1 MIHHF
6 FIKEYIASVANF
18 SYSWQTRRVK
28 KILMSG
34 GALLM
39 GSAAVSKLL
48 GLLRDR
54 LLVSALPTEQLDQVF
69 AAFRIPDFFFFL
81 LVGGTVATLLLPRM
95 ANLKGLDRTRFLSSF
110 LWIVV
115 TVFGVF
121 CLVGA
126 LFPGFFVQIFV
137 SGFDGAARAE
147 IATLVRWLFGSVWI
161 LACSAV
167 FGAAQQ
173 EQQKF
178 FSVALAPI
186 LYTGMICLGIWFG
199 LRDYGLTV
207 IGVAAVCG
215 AVLHLLSNLIAYLF
229 SGGRLGWWW
238 RKPVESFK
246 NFGADC
252 SARVATNA
260 AFQINLSAD
269 VWIASFLAAGAV
281 SAYQIGTN
289 LGMALLSMVGIP
301 LASACFPKLTATKG
315 DKVEQKKVLKDA
327 LTWVFIATIP
337 AAIIGAVWAEFWLVF
352 LFNAEGELLRLG
364 TWIFQIVVISLPA
377 ACAIPVLSRVFLAND
392 DVKTPLRVT
401 VIALSIA
408 TAIAALLALVILP
421 KEIAVLG
428 LGIGTFFANVLS
440 AFLFWN
446 AARNYFQQ

>member
-1 MIHHF
+1 
-6 FIKEYIASVANF
+6 
-18 SYSWQTRRVK
+18 
-28 KILMSG
+28 
-34 GALLM
+34 M
-39 GSAAVSKLL
+39 GSAAASKFL

-54 LLVSALPTEQLDQVF
+54 FLVSALPAEQLDRVF

-95 ANLKGLDRTRFLSSF
+95 AALKGLDRTRFLSSF

-115 TVFGVF
+115 TVFGAF
-121 CLVGA
+121 CFVGA
-126 LFPGFFVQIFV
+126 LFPEFFIQIFL
-137 SGFDGAARAE
+137 SGFDAAARSE
-147 IATLVRWLFGSVWI
+147 ISILVRWLFGSVWI

-178 FSVALAPI
+178 FSVALAPV
-186 LYTGMICLGIWFG
+186 LYTGTICLGIWFG
-199 LRDYGLTV
+199 LREYGFIA
-207 IGVAAVCG
+207 IGIAAVSG
-215 AVLHLLSNLIAYLF
+215 AILHFLSNCVAYF
-229 SGGRLGWWW
+229 ASGGRLGWWW

-246 NFGADC
+246 NFGSDC

-301 LASACFPKLTATKG
+301 LASAVFPKLTAAKG
-315 DKVEQKKVLKDA
+315 NKKEQKKVLYDA
-327 LTWVFIATIP
+327 LGWVFLATIP
-337 AAIIGAVWAEFWLVF
+337 AVIIGAFFAEFWLIF

-364 TWIFQIVVISLPA
+364 KWIFQIVVLSLPA
-377 ACAIPVLSRVFLAND
+377 ACAIPVLSRIFLAND

-401 VIALSIA
+401 IIALSIA
-408 TAIAALLALVILP
+408 TGIAALLALVLLP

-428 LGIGTFFANVLS
+428 LGIGTFCANVLS
-440 AFLFWN
+440 ALLFWG
-446 AARNYFQQ
+446 AARKYFQQ

>member
-1 MIHHF
+1 
-6 FIKEYIASVANF
+6 
-18 SYSWQTRRVK
+18 
-28 KILMSG
+28 
-34 GALLM
+34 M
-39 GSAAVSKLL
+39 GSAAASKFL

-54 LLVSALPTEQLDQVF
+54 FLVSALPAEQLDRVF

-95 ANLKGLDRTRFLSSF
+95 AALKGLDRTRFLSSF

-115 TVFGVF
+115 TVFGAF
-121 CLVGA
+121 CFVGA
-126 LFPGFFVQIFV
+126 LFPEFFIQIFL
-137 SGFDGAARAE
+137 SGFDAAARSE
-147 IATLVRWLFGSVWI
+147 ISILVRWLFGSVWI

-178 FSVALAPI
+178 FSVALAPV
-186 LYTGMICLGIWFG
+186 LYTGTICLGIWFG
-199 LRDYGLTV
+199 LREYGFIA
-207 IGVAAVCG
+207 IGVAAVSG
-215 AVLHLLSNLIAYLF
+215 AILHLLSNLIAYF
-229 SGGRLGWWW
+229 VSGGRLGWWW
-238 RKPVESFK
+238 RRPVESFK

-301 LASACFPKLTATKG
+301 LASAVFPKLTAAKG
-315 DKVEQKKVLKDA
+315 NKKEQKKVLYDA
-327 LTWVFIATIP
+327 LGWVFLATIP
-337 AAIIGAVWAEFWLVF
+337 AVIIGAFFAEFWLIF

-364 TWIFQIVVISLPA
+364 KWIFQIVVLSLPA
-377 ACAIPVLSRVFLAND
+377 ACAIPVLSRIFLAND

-401 VIALSIA
+401 IIALSIA
-408 TAIAALLALVILP
+408 TGIAALLALVLLP

-428 LGIGTFFANVLS
+428 LGIGTFCANVLS
-440 AFLFWN
+440 ALLFWG
-446 AARNYFQQ
+446 AARKYFQQ